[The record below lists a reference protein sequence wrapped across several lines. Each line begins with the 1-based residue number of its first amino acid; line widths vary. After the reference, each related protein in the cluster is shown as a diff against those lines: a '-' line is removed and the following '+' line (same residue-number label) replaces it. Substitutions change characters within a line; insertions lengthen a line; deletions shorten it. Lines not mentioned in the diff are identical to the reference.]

1 MLKKYKVLIV
11 DDEPVA
17 HRIIQRYLDHFPGY
31 DTVGFCQNAFEAR
44 AYLLNYDI
52 DLMFLD
58 LEMPRQK
65 GLNFIKT
72 LKKRPEIVIVT
83 AYREYAVEGF
93 ELEVLDYL
101 LKPVA
106 LDRFTKALNKF
117 RDLKN
122 TPTRSLRG
130 DYIFLFFD
138 RKSVKVRL
146 DEILFLEGL
155 SNYVRIK
162 LITSTIV
169 VYYTMSK
176 ILEKLDD
183 RFIRVHRSF
192 IINKDKI
199 QAFTKDHIEI
209 GDKIIPIGKSY
220 RAEIEELFSSIS

>member
-1 MLKKYKVLIV
+1 MQHYKILIV

-17 HRIIQRYLDHFPGY
+17 QRIIQRYMDNFPGF

-44 AYLLNYDI
+44 DYLQNYDI

-58 LEMPRQK
+58 LEMPRLK

-72 LKKRPEIVIVT
+72 LKKRPEIIIVT
-83 AYREYAVEGF
+83 AYREYAIEGF

-106 LDRFTKALNKF
+106 LHRFTKALNKF

-122 TPTRSLRG
+122 PPARTFRG
-130 DYIFLFFD
+130 DHIFLFFD
-138 RKSVKVRL
+138 RKSVKVKL
-146 DEILFLEGL
+146 DDVLFLEGL

-169 VYYTMSK
+169 VYYTMTK

-220 RAEIEELFSSIS
+220 RAEIDGLFSSIP